1 MALATTFT
9 VIIKGAS
16 FFDGEIDG
24 KQMNSGCLHI
34 EDELETRSGRNKGT
48 RTVEYKTVDADVV
61 KPLMNGEFPISAQ
74 ITIEKVNTKRGTGD
88 IVTAVKPLGRVAG
101 NPNIDASKKVA

>member
-1 MALATTFT
+1 
-9 VIIKGAS
+9 
-16 FFDGEIDG
+16 
-24 KQMNSGCLHI
+24 MNSGCLHI